1 MRRLLALPFALLL
14 APALF
19 PATLRAD
26 VINRVVLRVNDQ
38 IATLRDYEL
47 RRQELTRDLARREDP
62 EERDRL
68 LKQVPELV
76 FRDLYQ
82 ELLLESR
89 AQQVGVEVPR
99 SQVDASIAN
108 MKENFGIKTEEDFRQ
123 ALAQSGMTEAQL
135 RSSLEKQ
142 LRIRELMDKEVR
154 SRIKLEEED
163 LRRYYRKNIEQF
175 RQPEQVH
182 LREVVVLD
190 EGLPTA
196 EERTRAAADI
206 RQAVAGGKS
215 LADAVAEL
223 QPKGVTSNVI
233 DLGWVTPGD
242 LDAALEAA
250 AWKLAPN
257 ALSEP
262 VSGRGGLH
270 LLQMVERRESRLPPF
285 SEVSQQIQDREQ
297 ERVYSEEYAKYMDEL
312 EKKSLIVADPP
323 REAAGFRALLSR
335 PVVDRLELEPAQVPG
350 QTTAQPTMDTDRRT
364 PPADSVQGAPGA
376 LPEPKPVTA
385 TPPPVIQ
392 SPAEAPAPP
401 PPSVP

>member
-1 MRRLLALPFALLL
+1 
-14 APALF
+14 
-19 PATLRAD
+19 

-38 IATLRDYEL
+38 IATLRDYET
-47 RRQELTRDLARREDP
+47 RRQELTRDLARRQDT
-62 EERDRL
+62 EERERL

-76 FRDLYQ
+76 FRDIYQ

-89 AQQVGVEVPR
+89 AQQVGVEVPK
-99 SQVDASIAN
+99 SQIDSSIAS

-135 RSSLEKQ
+135 RTSLEKQ
-142 LRIRELMDKEVR
+142 LRIRDLMDREVR
-154 SRIKLEEED
+154 SKIKLEEED

-190 EGLPTA
+190 QGGLATA
-196 EERTRAAADI
+196 EERARAAADI
-206 RQAVAGGKS
+206 RQTVAGGKS
-215 LADAVAEL
+215 LADAVADL

-242 LDAALEAA
+242 LDAALETA

-262 VSGRGGLH
+262 VAGRGGLH

-285 SEVSQQIQDREQ
+285 AEVAQQIQNREQ
-297 ERVYSEEYAKYMDEL
+297 ERVYSEEYAKYMVEL

-323 REAAGFRALLSR
+323 QEAAGFRALLSR
-335 PVVDRLELEPAQVPG
+335 PVVDRLELEPAQVPAQASGDAPPAEPSVDMTG
-350 QTTAQPTMDTDRRT
+350 QT

-376 LPEPKPVTA
+376 LPEPKPVTT
-385 TPPPVIQ
+385 TPPPVVQ
-392 SPAEAPAPP
+392 APAEAPAPP